1 VQQNI
6 NMNLK
11 FLQKHKYR
19 KGLTLIEISIVVM
32 LVSMLFIEIFAS
44 YFFSLK
50 ISREAD
56 PPGGVTRT
64 QLIQTIENIRLS
76 FTRTYFFE
84 SQKRL
89 VFVGKNEGVTGGRM
103 DKVSFASSNP
113 NSEEMNEPSVREV
126 SFYLKKMNDKE
137 DLYLLIR
144 REDDMVDNFPLTGG
158 TEHVLLENVKS
169 FQLKYSERGDK
180 WLDEWNSKSN
190 KKIPRL
196 IRIEI
201 IALVGNQFLKYESLA
216 HPGILFK

>member
-1 VQQNI
+1 
-6 NMNLK
+6 MKLK
-11 FLQKHKYR
+11 SLHGRKFR

-32 LVSMLFIEIFAS
+32 LVSMLFIEVFAS

-50 ISREAD
+50 IAREAD

-64 QLIQTIENIRLS
+64 ALIQSIENLRLS

-84 SQKRL
+84 NQKRL
-89 VFVGKNEGVTGGRM
+89 LFVGKSEGASGIRR

-113 NSEEMNEPSVREV
+113 NSEELNEPSVKEV
-126 SFYLKKMNDKE
+126 SFYLKRMENKT
-137 DLYLLIR
+137 DLFSLIR

-158 TEHVLLENVKS
+158 TEHVLIDNVKS

-201 IALVGNQFLKYESLA
+201 IALVGNEFLKYESLA

>member
-1 VQQNI
+1 
-6 NMNLK
+6 MNLSSFNSRK
-11 FLQKHKYR
+11 FR

-32 LVSMLFIEIFAS
+32 LVSMLFMEVFAA

-50 ISREAD
+50 IAREAD
-56 PPGGVTRT
+56 PRGGVTRT
-64 QLIQTIENIRLS
+64 ALIQAIENLRLS

-89 VFVGKNEGVTGGRM
+89 LFVGKNEGTTGERK
-103 DKVSFASSNP
+103 DRVSFASSHP
-113 NSEEMNEPSVREV
+113 NSEELNEPSVREV
-126 SFYLKKMNDKE
+126 SFYLKRME
-137 DLYLLIR
+137 DNTELYSLIR

-158 TEHVLLENVKS
+158 TEHVLIDNVKS

-180 WLDEWNSKSN
+180 WLDQWNSKSN

-201 IALVGNQFLKYESLA
+201 IALVGKEFLKYESLA